1 MNRVY
6 WAGFLILTFVITLPV
21 SWWLLAKID
30 FGYAYLHDHIG
41 IAENIDRY
49 APKNDTKPDFAN
61 TSKEL
66 RIQLFSEIVKS
77 IENQGSGLKSL
88 SYLDKKNN
96 EVQLLTQAE
105 IIHLQD
111 VAILLQKTSILAGS
125 AALLWLIIV
134 FLLRY
139 QKKRLPPA
147 KQAIASSMVIIL
159 ILVGVLSLGP
169 EKVFNQLH
177 IWVFPDN
184 HQWFFYYEESL
195 MSTMMKA
202 PDLFAYIAAMWF
214 LISIL
219 LTILLWN
226 GLKLVLKGDET
237 PA

>member
-6 WAGFLILTFVITLPV
+6 WAGLLILTFVITLPV

-30 FGYAYLHDHIG
+30 FGYAYLHDHAG
-41 IAENIDRY
+41 IAENITRY
-49 APKNDTKPDFAN
+49 APKNDTKPDFAD
-61 TSKEL
+61 TTKQQ
-66 RIQLFSEIVKS
+66 RVQLFSGIVKS
-77 IENQGSGLKSL
+77 IENQGLGLKSL
-88 SYLDKKNN
+88 SYFDKNN
-96 EVQLLTQAE
+96 NKVQLLTQAE
-105 IIHLQD
+105 ITHLED
-111 VAILLQKTSILAGS
+111 VAVLLQKTSILAGS
-125 AALLWLIIV
+125 AALLWLFIV

-147 KQAIASSMVIIL
+147 KQVIASSMVILL
-159 ILVGVLSLGP
+159 ILGGLLSLGP

-214 LISIL
+214 LLSII
-219 LTILLWN
+219 LTFVLWKA
-226 GLKLVLKGDET
+226 LSLVLKGDET
-237 PA
+237 YA